1 VAFGFWACPVVTT
14 SVEWF
19 VTAMLLVVYCGYL
32 GYHQKCYGK
41 NVQGWNYLRDV
52 FVAPILSTG
61 TSEHFPYYDTNIRP
75 RLWQFVRLAVPA
87 TLALGSDFWRM
98 SAIGLLA
105 GTLGGAE
112 VAVFN
117 ASYRVAWMNLTII
130 GAFSS
135 ACTTQLG
142 IALGTG
148 DGRLSRKIRDLGIG
162 SVGAFL
168 LATTAGTLIY
178 VRSLANIFSSDPA
191 VIDMFEECRFEM
203 GLMIFFMCFSMHFES
218 LLIALKKTDTVFRAA
233 LVGSWGGQVPAVLL
247 LFYFSGKTLQNVYL
261 GIGMGYALLFVLY
274 MVPFLQT
281 DMQEAA
287 AKAAAENDATT
298 PLAVAA

>member
-1 VAFGFWACPVVTT
+1 
-14 SVEWF
+14 
-19 VTAMLLVVYCGYL
+19 
-32 GYHQKCYGK
+32 
-41 NVQGWNYLRDV
+41 
-52 FVAPILSTG
+52 
-61 TSEHFPYYDTNIRP
+61 
-75 RLWQFVRLAVPA
+75 
-87 TLALGSDFWRM
+87 
-98 SAIGLLA
+98 
-105 GTLGGAE
+105 
-112 VAVFN
+112 
-117 ASYRVAWMNLTII
+117 
-130 GAFSS
+130 
-135 ACTTQLG
+135 
-142 IALGTG
+142 
-148 DGRLSRKIRDLGIG
+148 
-162 SVGAFL
+162 
-168 LATTAGTLIY
+168 
-178 VRSLANIFSSDPA
+178 
-191 VIDMFEECRFEM
+191 M